1 MIKKIGFGGGCHWC
15 AEAVFTSLKGVHK
28 VEQGFIQSVTPFNT
42 FSEAVIVIFDTSLIT
57 LKDLTE
63 IHLHTHA
70 SSSMH
75 SMRNKYRSAI
85 YFFDNNDEED
95 ITSILK
101 SLQQQFDEQIITKP
115 LPFVNFKQSL
125 PQFQNYYSSNPGK
138 PFCKLYIHPKLELL
152 KKKFRN
158 IVKL

>member
-1 MIKKIGFGGGCHWC
+1 MTKKIGFGGGCHWC
-15 AEAVFTSLKGVHK
+15 TEAVFSSLKGVEK
-28 VEQGFIQSVTPFNT
+28 VEQRFIQSVTPFNT
-42 FSEAVIVIFDTSLIT
+42 FSEAVIVTFDTYKIT
-57 LKDLTE
+57 LQDLTE

-85 YFFDNNDEED
+85 YFFEVADEEE
-95 ITSILK
+95 ITNILQT
-101 SLQQQFDEQIITKP
+101 LQQQFKDPVITKP
-115 LPFVNFKQSL
+115 LPFINFKQSL
-125 PQFQNYYSSNPGK
+125 PQFQNYYLSNPGK

-152 KKKFRN
+152 KKKHSN